1 MSISPPKQ
9 SDLPTDPACPSDP
22 EERQLDPRRST
33 FVTGQ
38 LLADDT
44 WHPCAIMNVSDG
56 GARIRIEEPCAVIG
70 RAALQV
76 VGHGSMAVDIIWQE
90 GETVGLKFTGDPD
103 AIEAFVADL
112 DLAEPSPLELRRHQ
126 RCSVL
131 WATGV
136 YSGGRQSDAMV
147 LNISASGAKVK
158 LLSHA
163 VLTERVTLSNDR
175 LGDLPARLVWRNGM
189 EIGVEFLDPPEHIAR
204 ILGAILPRIQDDI
217 ADQPETE

>member
-1 MSISPPKQ
+1 MSISTPKQ
-9 SDLPTDPACPSDP
+9 SHQPPDPDCPSEP

-44 WHPCAIMNVSDG
+44 WHPCAIMNVSGG
-56 GARIRIEEPCAVIG
+56 GARIRVEEPCTVSG

-76 VGHGSMAVDIIWQE
+76 LGHGSAAVDVIWQE
-90 GETVGLKFTGDPD
+90 GDTVGLRFAGDAE
-103 AIEAFVADL
+103 AIKKFVADL

-136 YSGGRQSDAMV
+136 FSGGRQSDAMV

-175 LGDLPARLVWRNGM
+175 LGDLPARLVWRNGL

-204 ILGAILPRIQDDI
+204 ILGATLPRIQNDVADD
-217 ADQPETE
+217 PETE